1 MNKKTRK
8 YFAIII
14 IIVGITILI
23 MESTELIN
31 QGKIDYDMLII
42 GILNIIVGLIILG
55 SSQKKAGN

>member
-42 GILNIIVGLIILG
+42 GILNIIIGLFILD